1 MRRLALV
8 VALFAVLALPAGAVA
23 SGQFAHVDGPPSS
36 DTTES
41 SLDASASDRAFVD
54 ATQSAT
60 APAQQTTDPAGEAPT
75 TAATTEMTVQLRA
88 DGDARWHV
96 ETRYPL
102 TSANE
107 TEAFRRYGERFERG
121 EADEALDVETFE
133 YLAGAASTVADRQMA
148 IQNVSRS
155 ATVTDGTGVLQLTFT
170 WTAFLSSDGDHLVLR
185 DALRLPNDRTWLAT
199 LGANQQLVI
208 ETPPD
213 YTINSTNAPVVQRSG
228 SVVIEGPR
236 TFETDGPLTI
246 RYQPAT
252 GVAGYPTELIAGIAV
267 AVVVIL
273 AVVVRRRQAGGSL
286 LGGDTGPE
294 SSAEAGAASDGED
307 ATSGSASTAQSSASD
322 AGESASGTAGGG
334 PGADESAPAAGAA
347 DATGGETEEPDL
359 SLLSDEERVEHLIE
373 RNGGRMRQA
382 DIVDKTGWSDAKV
395 SQLLSA
401 MADEGR
407 VEKLRL
413 GRENLISLP
422 EEYERSENG
431 GGNGDDADGNEDAGE
446 SDGGT

>member
-8 VALFAVLALPAGAVA
+8 FALFAVLALPAGAVA
-23 SGQFAHVDGPPSS
+23 SGQFA
-36 DTTES
+36 
-41 SLDASASDRAFVD
+41 
-54 ATQSAT
+54 
-60 APAQQTTDPAGEAPT
+60 PAQQTADPAAELSAGAV
-75 TAATTEMTVQLRA
+75 TELSVQLRA

-107 TEAFRRYGERFERG
+107 TEAFSRYGERFEDG
-121 EADEALDVETFE
+121 EADQALDADTFE
-133 YLAGAASTVADRQMA
+133 YLAQASSSVAGRQMT

-155 ATVTDGTGVLQLTFT
+155 ATVTDETGVLRLTFT
-170 WTAFLSSDGDHLVLR
+170 WTGFLSSDGDQLVLR

-199 LGANQQLVI
+199 LGSNQRLVI
-208 ETPPD
+208 ETPPG

-252 GVAGYPTELIAGIAV
+252 GVAGYPTELVAGIAV

-273 AVVVRRRQAGGSL
+273 AVVVRRRRVGGSL
-286 LGGDTGPE
+286 RGGDAGPE
-294 SSAEAGAASDGED
+294 SPTEAGAASGDGEGP
-307 ATSGSASTAQSSASD
+307 ALGPESTAQSSAPD
-322 AGESASGTAGGG
+322 AGSSAPGTADGTAG
-334 PGADESAPAAGAA
+334 SAA
-347 DATGGETEEPDL
+347 DATGANGSATDATDGDEHPDL
-359 SLLSDEERVEHLIE
+359 SLLSDEERVEHLVE

-382 DIVDKTGWSDAKV
+382 DIVDETGWSDAKV
-395 SQLLSA
+395 SQLLSS

-422 EEYERSENG
+422 EEYERSENSG
-431 GGNGDDADGNEDAGE
+431 ENTDGDDADGSEDE
-446 SDGGT
+446 T